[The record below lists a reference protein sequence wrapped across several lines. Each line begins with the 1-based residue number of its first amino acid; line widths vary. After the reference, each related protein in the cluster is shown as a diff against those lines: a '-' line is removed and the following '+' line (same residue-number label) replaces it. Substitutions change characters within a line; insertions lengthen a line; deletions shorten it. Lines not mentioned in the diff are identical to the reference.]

1 MNLTRVTNAKLI
13 VILRKKKHVR
23 YLLCTKLVNRIGSAL
38 YNLALLTLASKQTY
52 STLAITLV
60 KLSENLP
67 GFFDPVLAYLTDRE
81 TRRLKKATLLNW
93 IQVGIYFVIAFL
105 MLQYQMPLALFI
117 VILLA
122 NVVSDSIDG
131 YISNMFIPFSK
142 TWIDHSER
150 RVISGLDIVLFSLS
164 LVLGQLLG
172 AAWLTLYPDQFFGL
186 SLLNAL
192 TFALG
197 LFFLRKI
204 KFDDTVKILTAEV
217 RFSIKDFFQK
227 MKLAYKHMQERH
239 LLQMI
244 WLLAICKATYAS
256 FLLLLNVAM
265 VSTSTLRF
273 GSYAQTLAIWQ
284 SISFVGLIL
293 GAFLRI
299 SWLEKINYEQFI
311 MLGNMTIILSVL
323 SCFLG
328 LSLINVLILKLI
340 GTLLGGY
347 MAPKYYTDLIQQID
361 EEQLTR
367 VESLNNFILLL
378 ADPVGILQATICL
391 QLLGLRL
398 SWLLELGM
406 IVSFMI
412 GGEIVIYRS
421 KK

>member
-244 WLLAICKATYAS
+244 WLLAICKVTYAS

-265 VSTSTLRF
+265 VSTSNLRF

-328 LSLINVLILKLI
+328 LSLINILILKLI
-340 GTLLGGY
+340 GTLLSGY

-378 ADPVGILQATICL
+378 TDPVGILQATICL
-391 QLLGLRL
+391 QLFGLRL
-398 SWLLELGM
+398 SWLIELGM
-406 IVSFMI
+406 LVSFMI

>member
-227 MKLAYKHMQERH
+227 MKLAYEHMQERH

-244 WLLAICKATYAS
+244 WLLAICKVTYAS

-265 VSTSTLRF
+265 VSTSNLRF

-311 MLGNMTIILSVL
+311 MLSNMTIILSVL

-328 LSLINVLILKLI
+328 LSLINILILKLI
-340 GTLLGGY
+340 GTLLSGY

-378 ADPVGILQATICL
+378 TDPVGILQATICL
-391 QLLGLRL
+391 QLFGLRL
-398 SWLLELGM
+398 SWLIELGM
-406 IVSFMI
+406 LVSFMI

>member
-244 WLLAICKATYAS
+244 WLLAICKVTYAS

-265 VSTSTLRF
+265 VSTSNLRF

-328 LSLINVLILKLI
+328 LSLINILILKLI
-340 GTLLGGY
+340 GTLLSGY

-378 ADPVGILQATICL
+378 TDPVGILQATICL
-391 QLLGLRL
+391 QFFGLRL
-398 SWLLELGM
+398 SWLIELGM
-406 IVSFMI
+406 LVSFMT